1 MLREAGDAAQGY
13 RAGLAA
19 LGLELDHPFPST
31 EGKRKKVLNLEP
43 KCYPVFYE
51 FKKLQR
57 KKNKTEQYRK
67 PLSWLFLGAAPLNL
81 RVITARQ
88 EYPDPAGGTLARISV
103 VSRAH
108 IKKTLSCLI
117 DLWAE
122 MNVSGS
128 YKYEDAC

>member
-57 KKNKTEQYRK
+57 KKKKKQDRTIQETTE
-67 PLSWLFLGAAPLNL
+67 
-81 RVITARQ
+81 
-88 EYPDPAGGTLARISV
+88 LA
-103 VSRAH
+103 
-108 IKKTLSCLI
+108 
-117 DLWAE
+117 
-122 MNVSGS
+122 VSGS
-128 YKYEDAC
+128 SPSKSPSNNSPAGIS